1 MDKLRQIVT
10 EFREGILDGGT
21 SAFMCIAVC
30 APLEGYLRVGH
41 GIDTHAVAGTIDLGD
56 YNMEHFW
63 LETEDGT
70 VIDPT
75 ADQFE
80 ELNLPPVYIG
90 KRPAAYLVEA
100 QKGE

>member
-1 MDKLRQIVT
+1 MDLKQIVS
-10 EFREGILDGGT
+10 EFRDGILDGGG

-30 APLEGYLRVGH
+30 APLEGYLRVCH
-41 GIDTHAVAGTIDLGD
+41 GIETHAVAGTIDLGR

-63 LETEDGT
+63 LEMDDGT

-80 ELNLPPVYIG
+80 ELGLPPVYVG
-90 KRPAAYLVEA
+90 PRPDAYLVEA
-100 QKGE
+100 EEGR

>member
-1 MDKLRQIVT
+1 MSEQLRQVVT
-10 EFREGILDGGT
+10 EFREGILDGQP

-30 APLEGYLRVGH
+30 SPLEGYLRFAH
-41 GIDTHAVAGTIDLGD
+41 GIETHAVAGTVDCGD

-75 ADQFE
+75 ADQFK

-90 KRPAAYLVEA
+90 ALPEGYERHS
-100 QKGE
+100 

>member
-1 MDKLRQIVT
+1 MDLKQIVT

-21 SAFMCIAVC
+21 SKFMCIAVC
-30 APLEGYLRVGH
+30 APLEGYLRVAQGVE
-41 GIDTHAVAGTIDLGD
+41 THAVGGTVDLGD

-63 LETEDGT
+63 LEMDDGT

-75 ADQFE
+75 ADQFD

-90 KRPAAYLVEA
+90 PRPKAYLVEDR
-100 QKGE
+100 EED

>member
-1 MDKLRQIVT
+1 MELKQIVT
-10 EFREGILDGGT
+10 EFREDILDGGS

-63 LETEDGT
+63 LEMEDGT

-80 ELNLPPVYIG
+80 ELRLPPVYIG
-90 KRPAAYLVEA
+90 PRPAAYLVE
-100 QKGE
+100 EEVS